1 MEALMATSQQLETQT
16 RYSLSLPDVRRA
28 AAAYEMVKS
37 ANVMLETLPIPV
49 LEALRDYAK
58 DQCEARNG
66 PFSLCERHYVEHLD
80 ELIKHRDETE
90 RQLLRGLTGIVPPG
104 PKLKQ
109 G

>member
-37 ANVMLETLPIPV
+37 ANVILETLPIPV
-49 LEALRDYAK
+49 LEALKDYAK
-58 DQCEARNG
+58 DQCGNG

-104 PKLKQ
+104 PKR